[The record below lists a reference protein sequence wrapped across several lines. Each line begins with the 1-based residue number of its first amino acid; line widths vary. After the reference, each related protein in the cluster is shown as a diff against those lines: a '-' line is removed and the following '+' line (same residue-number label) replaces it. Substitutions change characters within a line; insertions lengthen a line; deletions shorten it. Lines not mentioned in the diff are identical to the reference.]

1 MNKNRRL
8 PSALLI
14 LGLVSFAFGVHAQ
27 EPAPAAEPAPD
38 EALLELLQTL
48 DQETQIATKTKM
60 NIDFVPGMVS
70 VLYGEELAAKGVR
83 DASEALA
90 LIPGIELS
98 ISSDGTTLVF
108 VRGIGSVFASG
119 KIKVLLNGVDFNSTL
134 SVASTAL
141 TLPVEMID
149 RIEVIRGPGSTLYGE
164 FAYSGVV
171 NVVTRQKDKQAFAR
185 YGNLGQKTVGALWSP
200 AASEGEWRASLAF
213 TGTNIDGDD
222 VEAGPDVLR
231 NTPYSRAPGPTN
243 EIEEDRAV
251 ILRTGYK
258 DFSFN
263 VQWSQVYSGDHFG
276 IANALPDPEPRLIRK
291 VDMLSVDAEQLFVLG
306 PKLDA
311 RVTAGW
317 LDYHLESGLHELYP
331 PGFRGNNPMTGQ
343 PIFPDGVLGSPNYEE
358 RKYHAGA
365 EFHFT
370 GMTLHDWVGG
380 LAWSYTDQGD
390 TYAVRNYNP
399 TTPLTPAPLASYTGS
414 ANWLEEGM
422 TRRLL
427 GIYVQDQYSLNERLT
442 ITAGVRYDSYD
453 DVGDA
458 TSPRIAAVYQLTEKQ
473 TLKAQ
478 FARAFRPPT
487 FLETATRNNPVV
499 TGSPDISS
507 ELIDNYELGYIY
519 NDGVTTGRATA
530 YFANLHDLIVV
541 DPATRTY
548 VNKGEV
554 NVLGVE
560 LEFARQFGHQF
571 RLDSSVA
578 FIDAEDE
585 TDETPMADVANV
597 SGNLGLLYRPR
608 AGMTA
613 ALQCHYVGNRERA
626 AGDSRDDL
634 PAYRTVDLT
643 LSQDHLWLDGLSARI
658 GVHNLFDTEVV
669 YPAPLVSFGNPPQ
682 VMPSYP
688 EDYPRPGRE
697 WWLQAQYIFK

>member
-1 MNKNRRL
+1 MGKNKRL
-8 PSALLI
+8 SSALLI
-14 LGLVSFAFGVHAQ
+14 LGLTFGAQAQ
-27 EPAPAAEPAPD
+27 EAAPQSEPLPD
-38 EALLELLQTL
+38 EALLDLLQAL

-83 DASEALA
+83 DAAEALA
-90 LIPGIELS
+90 LIPGVELS
-98 ISSDGTTLVF
+98 ISGDGTTLVF

-141 TLPVEMID
+141 TLPVELID

-171 NVVTRQKDKQAFAR
+171 NVVTRQKDKNAFVR
-185 YGNLGQKTVGALWSP
+185 VGNLGQKTLGAQWSHE
-200 AASEGEWRASLAF
+200 AENGWRASLGF

-222 VEAGPDVLR
+222 VESGPDVLR
-231 NTPYSRAPGPTN
+231 NTPWSRAPGPTN
-243 EIEEDRAV
+243 EIEEDRALL
-251 ILRTGYK
+251 LRTGFK

-276 IANALPDPEPRLIRK
+276 IANALPDPEPKLLRK
-291 VDMLSVDAEQLFVLG
+291 VGMLSVDVEQLFALG

-331 PGFRGNNPMTGQ
+331 PGIMGNHPVTGQ
-343 PIFPDGVLGSPNYEE
+343 PFFPDGVLGSPNYEE

-370 GMTLHDWVGG
+370 GQVLHDWVAG

-399 TTPLTPAPLASYTGS
+399 GPPLTPAPLATYRGS
-414 ANWLEEGM
+414 ANWQEEGM

-427 GIYVQDQYSLNERLT
+427 GVYMQDQYSFSEHLT
-442 ITAGVRYDSYD
+442 LTAGVRYDSYD
-453 DVGDA
+453 DVGSA
-458 TSPRIAAVYQLTEKQ
+458 TSPRIAAVYQLSEKQ

-487 FLETATRNNPVV
+487 FLETGTKNNPVV
-499 TGSPDISS
+499 AGNPDISP

-519 NDGVTTGRATA
+519 NDGVTTARATG
-530 YFANLHDLIVV
+530 YFADLHDLIVV

-571 RLDSSVA
+571 RLDTSVA

-585 TDETPMADVANV
+585 ADETPMADVARI

-608 AGMTA
+608 AGLTA
-613 ALQCHYVGNRERA
+613 ALQCHYVGERERA
-626 AGDSRDDL
+626 AGDARDDL
-634 PAYRTVDLT
+634 PGYRTVDLT
-643 LSQDHLWLDGLSARI
+643 LSRDHLWLGGLSARV
-658 GVHNLFDTEVV
+658 GVHNLFDAEVV
-669 YPAPLVSFGNPPQ
+669 YPAPLVSFNNA
-682 VMPSYP
+682 VIPSYP

-697 WWLQAQYIFK
+697 LWVQAQYAFK